1 MENCS
6 LRYKLFSTKERQG
19 GGANVNLGPPN
30 ISEITRDIKLKLKS
44 R

>member
-19 GGANVNLGPPN
+19 GGANVNLGPN